1 MKRTVTFEPS
11 GTAIDIEEGKT
22 LLDAAQAAGIPMG
35 AVCGGRGTCGKC
47 RVKIRGGAQLPASES
62 EEQIL
67 SPAAVRGGERLA
79 CRTTVTGSITVE
91 TLQISGHGKS
101 EAPPQ
106 EPSFVPVPVI
116 LRCEVS
122 VLPPTLDNPLDDQ
135 ESFRAALERAGAV
148 EVREMDY
155 RVAQTLPALLRAS
168 EWHVTA
174 SIRAG
179 EVIGVRGSLGASSAS
194 LGASGASLGL
204 AVDLGTTTIAAYL
217 HRLEDGELLGVA
229 TAANPLATY
238 GADIISRM
246 TYASKAPGNGA
257 QLQRILAKAMTSL
270 AASVAEEQGFAR
282 EDIEEMVVVGNSGMH
297 HLFLDLPG
305 RYLMNAPF
313 VPALRRA
320 LSIKAREL
328 GIPIS
333 PGAYVYM
340 PPLVGGFIGSD
351 LLAVALSTRLDQKP
365 GVSLALDIG
374 TNTELLLSADG
385 RLTSCS
391 TASGPALEGAALKYG
406 TTAMAG
412 AIDRVLVSGPNDP
425 LGFHTI
431 GDRPAVGICGSGI
444 IDLLAGMHRL
454 GVINNSGRIQ
464 VGVPGVLS
472 DSGGDHR
479 FVLAAAARTAL
490 GADLTISQTEVR
502 AIQLA
507 KGAIRA
513 GIDTLLAERGID
525 PGQIDR
531 ILIAGAFGSHIDVDS
546 ALRIGLLPPVSR
558 DRIRQVGN
566 AAGSGAGLMLLSEEK
581 RQTAAGLSRAIGY
594 RELAREAGF
603 LRRFARSQ
611 WFPEDVS

>member
-47 RVKIRGGAQLPASES
+47 RVRIADGAAPPVSEA
-62 EEQIL
+62 EKQIL

-91 TLQISGHGKS
+91 TLQITGHGKS

-116 LRCEVS
+116 LRCAVS
-122 VLPPTLDNPLDDQ
+122 VLPPTLANPLDDQ

-155 RVAQTLPALLRAS
+155 RVVQTLPALLRAS
-168 EWHVTA
+168 EWRVTS

-179 EVIGVRGSLGASSAS
+179 EVIAVRATGASA
-194 LGASGASLGL
+194 ASLGL

-320 LSIKAREL
+320 LSIRAREL

-479 FVLAAAARTAL
+479 FVLAAAAQTAL

-513 GIDTLLAERGID
+513 GIDTLLAEHGID

-558 DRIRQVGN
+558 DRIRQIGN

-581 RQTAAGLSRAIGY
+581 RQTAARLSRAIGY

>member
-1 MKRTVTFEPS
+1 
-11 GTAIDIEEGKT
+11 
-22 LLDAAQAAGIPMG
+22 
-35 AVCGGRGTCGKC
+35 
-47 RVKIRGGAQLPASES
+47 
-62 EEQIL
+62 
-67 SPAAVRGGERLA
+67 LA
-79 CRTTVTGSITVE
+79 
-91 TLQISGHGKS
+91 
-101 EAPPQ
+101 
-106 EPSFVPVPVI
+106 
-116 LRCEVS
+116 
-122 VLPPTLDNPLDDQ
+122 NPLDDQ
-135 ESFRAALERAGAV
+135 ESFHAALERAGAV

-155 RVAQTLPALLRAS
+155 RVVQTLPALLRAS
-168 EWHVTA
+168 EWRVTA

-179 EVIGVRGSLGASSAS
+179 EVIAVRATGASA
-194 LGASGASLGL
+194 ASLGL

-257 QLQRILAKAMTSL
+257 QLRRILAKAMTSL
-270 AASVAEEQGFAR
+270 AASVAEQGFAR

-320 LSIKAREL
+320 LSIRAREL

-479 FVLAAAARTAL
+479 FVLAAAAQTAL

-513 GIDTLLAERGID
+513 GIDTLLAEHGID

-558 DRIRQVGN
+558 DRIRQIGN
-566 AAGSGAGLMLLSEEK
+566 AAGSGAGLMLLSE
-581 RQTAAGLSRAIGY
+581 
-594 RELAREAGF
+594 
-603 LRRFARSQ
+603 
-611 WFPEDVS
+611 